1 VVDGLDRVLDGRRVQ
16 GTAGSDA
23 GRGHGGSGKGYVMV
37 CGRDSARGRQRDSA
51 RAGGRGAQL
60 RE

>member
-1 VVDGLDRVLDGRRVQ
+1 VVDGLDRVLDGRRVH

-23 GRGHGGSGKGYVMV
+23 GRGRGGSGKGCVV
-37 CGRDSARGRQRDSA
+37 ACGRDNARGRQRGSA
-51 RAGGRGAQL
+51 RAGDGDAQL